1 MIIWVD
7 AQLSPSL
14 ALWITEYLGIEARHI
29 EELGLLRSKDREI
42 FDAARESGAVVV
54 TKGRDFREL
63 LDRIGGPPRVI
74 WITCGNT
81 SNVRLRQILQSALP
95 SALELLEQGESLV
108 EISDA
113 NQR

>member
-1 MIIWVD
+1 MINWVD

-14 ALWITEYLGIEARHI
+14 ALWINEYLGIEARHI
-29 EELGLLRSKDREI
+29 EELGMRSSKDPEI
-42 FDAARESGAVVV
+42 FDAARESGVVVV
-54 TKGRDFREL
+54 TKDRDFREL
-63 LDRIGGPPRVI
+63 LERLGSPPSVI

-81 SNVRLRQILQSALP
+81 SNTRLIEILQCALP

-113 NQR
+113 NQI